1 MSTLS
6 TGDTLQVTNPRGSYD
21 SHLWIVLSKPE
32 LDAEHVLIVNFTG
45 WRLDKD
51 QACILDKGDHP
62 YITKKTCVNYADS
75 KIVTAEHIGELVRS
89 HALEEHARVTME
101 LLERIREGAMLS
113 KFMPLD
119 HGQLLIDQ
127 GLVVSDDI

>member
-1 MSTLS
+1 MSTLN
-6 TGDTLQVTNPRGSYD
+6 TGDTLLVANPGGSYD

-32 LDAEHVLIVNFTG
+32 LDQEHILLVNFTG
-45 WRLDKD
+45 WRPDKD

-62 YITKKTCVNYADS
+62 YLTKKTCVNYADS
-75 KIVTAEHIGELVRS
+75 KIVTAEHIGKLVRS
-89 HALEEHARVTME
+89 RDLTKHIPVALA
-101 LLERIREGAMLS
+101 LLERIREGAMRS

-127 GLVVSDDI
+127 GLVVSDNI